1 MLSSTNF
8 YFSNLVDRYKLSAIL
23 WCALRNKVGHITV
36 NINELASL
44 FNVKAKTIRK
54 HLNDKRFFRSCYR
67 TSKNTFTIYL
77 VSIKVIRA
85 VTRLGV
91 KWECSYTNVKDIV
104 QEARLATTLGLQKR
118 LRKAKI
124 RKNRAT
130 NVKTKVVRHDV
141 LFDNNGN
148 LLSNANKQVMH
159 YSKKSNILFI
169 NSATDVSGATQS
181 VIGKELK
188 RCNSTIRSALK
199 SASKVRLYRFSPEYY
214 MQEKEAQF
222 IDSEEGTKTSG
233 GYYKFRNYTFKACP
247 TVYYPCIDL
256 LGYYK

>member
-1 MLSSTNF
+1 MLIGPTNF

-23 WCALRNKVGHITV
+23 WCALRNKVGHITI
-36 NINELASL
+36 NINELASIY
-44 FNVKAKTIRK
+44 NVKAKTIRK
-54 HLNDKRFFRSCYR
+54 HLADTRFFRSCYR

-85 VTRLGV
+85 ITRLGV

-124 RKNRAT
+124 RKNKAT
-130 NVKTKVVRHDV
+130 NVKTKVVRHNV

-148 LLSNANKQVMH
+148 LLSNAKQVMH
-159 YSKKSNILFI
+159 YSKKSNIMFI
-169 NSATDVSGATQS
+169 NSTADISGATQS
-181 VIGKELK
+181 VIGKELN
-188 RCNSTIRSALK
+188 RCNSTIRRALK
-199 SASKVRLYRFSPEYY
+199 GTSKVRLYRFSPEYY
-214 MQEKEAQF
+214 MQEKEARF

-233 GYYKFRNYTFKACP
+233 SYYKFKGYTFKACP